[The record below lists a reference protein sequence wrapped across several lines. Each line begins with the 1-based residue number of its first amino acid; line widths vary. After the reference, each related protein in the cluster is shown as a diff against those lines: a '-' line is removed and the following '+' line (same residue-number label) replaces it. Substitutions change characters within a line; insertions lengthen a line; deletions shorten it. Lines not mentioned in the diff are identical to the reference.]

1 MSGFKFAVK
10 SAFKFAL
17 IQYKLVP
24 VKKLLTFRPNMF
36 SITGF

>member
-1 MSGFKFAVK
+1 MSDFKFAFK
-10 SAFKFAL
+10 SAL
-17 IQYKLVP
+17 IQYKQVS